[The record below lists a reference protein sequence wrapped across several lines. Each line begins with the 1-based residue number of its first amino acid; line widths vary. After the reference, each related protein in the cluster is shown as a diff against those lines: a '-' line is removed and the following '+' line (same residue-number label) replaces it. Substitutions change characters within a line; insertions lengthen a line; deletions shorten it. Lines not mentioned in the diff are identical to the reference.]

1 MGRIYIN
8 PWIKDV
14 PGLKLAFWIV
24 LWSSVDVVLS
34 NIKGDVC
41 NEPHSCICTQA
52 RCPLFFYR
60 TTLKMFFCHFQVK
73 MRRKKEKGRDHNP
86 NHHFYLRHKEE
97 SVFLARN
104 ICLKILPGGY
114 VNTEYSGVG
123 QNWLSFIGFNPLEIY
138 LYRLSLQWKGI
149 EWNGKTFNSNF
160 PLYNFIQTLFLM
172 LNQCYSASSLAAS
185 Q

>member
-24 LWSSVDVVLS
+24 LWSSVDVVLF

-41 NEPHSCICTQA
+41 NEPHNCICTQPRVHCSFIEQHQKCFSA
-52 RCPLFFYR
+52 TFRWR
-60 TTLKMFFCHFQVK
+60 WGGKKRKEETTTLISIF
-73 MRRKKEKGRDHNP
+73 
-86 NHHFYLRHKEE
+86 
-97 SVFLARN
+97 
-104 ICLKILPGGY
+104 ICETKRSPCFWLGTYAWKYCRGGY

-138 LYRLSLQWKGI
+138 LYRLSLQWKGT
-149 EWNGKTFNSNF
+149 EWNCKTFNSN
-160 PLYNFIQTLFLM
+160 PQLTVILCIILFRH
-172 LNQCYSASSLAAS
+172 CFWC
-185 Q
+185 